1 MPAVAL
7 ARPLCAGE
15 VALAHRQRQ
24 QRVVAQGVMVV
35 EILIALR
42 LCQHPLR
49 DQLLHA
55 VLDAGRVAMIGEAL
69 SKALQ

>member
-1 MPAVAL
+1 
-7 ARPLCAGE
+7 
-15 VALAHRQRQ
+15 
-24 QRVVAQGVMVV
+24 MVV